1 MIVLAILFA
10 GVAVLGAFVGLGH
23 IGQSIGGQSITAYG
37 WGLCLNA
44 AAISAFLAY
53 SGVRRA

>member
-1 MIVLAILFA
+1 MIVLTILFA
-10 GVAVLGAFVGLGH
+10 GAAVLGALVGLGH

-44 AAISAFLAY
+44 AAISAFLTYTRA
-53 SGVRRA
+53 RRA